1 MDEPPTH
8 HVVPSHH
15 RLHVPKVNLVQQEKQ
30 DWEACGL
37 CSHCGGSHR
46 GAGLS
51 PSQQDLAGRQ
61 GAETWNMVS
70 IQLCLEVTSAEMLL
84 LMEPG

>member
-1 MDEPPTH
+1 MASAAT
-8 HVVPSHH
+8 VST
-15 RLHVPKVNLVQQEKQ
+15 R
-30 DWEACGL
+30 GR
-37 CSHCGGSHR
+37 SHR